1 MAELL
6 KDKNPLVLLGFLV
19 TACEDG
25 SPRNRG
31 KGVRNEIL
39 LVADSC
45 LNDRSHDKGEGGG
58 L

>member
-1 MAELL
+1 MAELP

-19 TACEDG
+19 PACDEG
-25 SPRNRG
+25 SPRNRE

-39 LVADSC
+39 LVVDSC
-45 LNDRSHDKGEGGG
+45 LNDRSHDKGEGGV